1 MKGFDRDDD
10 VESITSISIREAD
23 EDDCYF
29 YGDPSLISIG
39 SMPYRGFCVCLYQ
52 KNGRI
57 YFEPT
62 VVLDPKSIAV
72 ERHSANQV
80 KVNFTLEMW
89 NTALKDQVANYL
101 REDPEFKELKN
112 AKVQV
117 MPYEEVRII
126 DKSGGGSFQLPSR
139 PTSYLQ
145 LDEQL
150 NFSVICDVKE
160 MAELVTDPKSPVLVG
175 KLTSQLSIECKSPAT
190 GQPDDT
196 FHYGALGVKRLNRL
210 ALKLIS
216 DMSCVIETPKLEA
229 AMNGIYFLVAI
240 LGSIYIF

>member
-1 MKGFDRDDD
+1 MEGFDRDD
-10 VESITSISIREAD
+10 VESIFASSSIRDVD
-23 EDDCYF
+23 EGVRCF

-39 SMPYRGFCVCLYQ
+39 SMPYRGFRVGLFV
-52 KNGRI
+52 KKVGDADRI
-57 YFEPT
+57 YYEPIA
-62 VVLDPKSIAV
+62 VLDPKSIAFKS
-72 ERHSANQV
+72 HSANQV
-80 KVNFTLEMW
+80 NVNFTLEMW
-89 NTALKDQVANYL
+89 NATLEDKVAKYLLKDPKL
-101 REDPEFKELKN
+101 
-112 AKVQV
+112 VQV

-126 DKSGGGSFQLPSR
+126 DKSGGGSFQLPNR

-160 MAELVTDPKSPVLVG
+160 MTELVTDPKSRVLVQ

-190 GQPDDT
+190 GQPDET

-216 DMSCVIETPKLEA
+216 EMSCVIETPKLEA